1 MQLVSLSKL
10 NAACSSSLGRLLSG
24 RVKSWEQGNLVASL
38 CIESQTLNQSCNS
51 VRSYSSH
58 RLNKFLVNTTIV
70 SLCCRV
76 IRNPMAASGSH
87 AVSGDV
93 CVDTLFKGYGNVVDF
108 AKPGGVFFGD
118 RSVYSCRKAS
128 VGLRNRDVH
137 FVSLAIPGLSYKS
150 WDSRQ
155 FLGQCLRSYRA
166 SPSAS
171 YSDGAA
177 ADVPFDISA
186 RDVPLDNPTDT
197 SSCKN
202 VSHRSLK
209 LRSGSCYLPHPD
221 KVKTGGEDAHFICEE
236 KRVIGVADGVGG
248 WADVG
253 VDAGI
258 YARLLMSNSMT
269 AIKEISK
276 DGVDPAKILEKAHA
290 DTNVIGSSTACIIA
304 LTDQGIHAINLGD
317 SGFIVIRDGSTVFR
331 SPVQQYGFNFPYQLA
346 STSAGGDLPS
356 SGQVFTFPVASG
368 DVIVAG
374 TDGLFDN
381 LYDNEITAL
390 VVQAKRSGL
399 DPQATAQNIA
409 TLAQQRAMDKHR
421 KTPFAAAAHDAGF
434 RYVGGKLDDIT
445 VVVSYII
452 GEDNQ

>member
-128 VGLRNRDVH
+128 VGLRNRDVY

-155 FLGQCLRSYRA
+155 FLGQCLRSYRT

-221 KVKTGGEDAHFICEE
+221 KVKTGGEDAHFI
-236 KRVIGVADGVGG
+236 
-248 WADVG
+248 
-253 VDAGI
+253 
-258 YARLLMSNSMT
+258 S
-269 AIKEISK
+269 IKEISK
-276 DGVDPAKILEKAHA
+276 DGVDPARILEKAHA

>member
-10 NAACSSSLGRLLSG
+10 NTACSSSLRRLLSG
-24 RVKSWEQGNLVASL
+24 RVISWEQGNLVASL

-58 RLNKFLVNTTIV
+58 RINKFLVNTTIA

-108 AKPGGVFFGD
+108 AKPAGVFFGD

-221 KVKTGGEDAHFICEE
+221 KVKTGGEDAHFIS
-236 KRVIGVADGVGG
+236 IQ
-248 WADVG
+248 
-253 VDAGI
+253 
-258 YARLLMSNSMT
+258 
-269 AIKEISK
+269 EISK

-434 RYVGGKLDDIT
+434 RYIGGKLDDIT